1 MREEIAHKVN
11 DLRLPQKKY
20 GELGR
25 NKYVIILL
33 R

>member
-11 DLRLPQKKY
+11 DLWQPQKKY

-25 NKYVIILL
+25 NKKVILFL

>member
-11 DLRLPQKKY
+11 DLWLPQKKY

-25 NKYVIILL
+25 NKKVILVL